1 MKFTLNR
8 LPETIKNN
16 NIAGVSTLD
25 LNELIRVADG
35 REKADLLLKNAKIV
49 NVFAGEIINDHVA
62 ILKDRIVGFGKYSAH
77 KTIDLEGKYICP
89 GLIDGHVHIESSL
102 LSFPEYSRAVVPM
115 GTSAVIA
122 DPHEIA
128 NVLGLDGIR
137 YILDSSRNLPLDIY
151 LMLPSCVP
159 ASHLETTGARLTAAD
174 LSLLINDPRILGI
187 GEVMNY
193 PAVLQGDSGTM
204 DKIAIAGQRSI
215 DGHAPQLSGKQLS
228 AYISAGIMSD
238 HECTSVEEAA
248 EKLRKGMHIMIRESS
263 PARNLTTL
271 LPLVDSRNSR
281 RFSFVSDDKHPIDL
295 AEEGHIDYM
304 IKTAVQMGVDPVIA
318 IQMATLNTAEYF
330 QLRNVGAIAPGY
342 QADIVIFNN
351 PEEFKV
357 IKVIKRGTIVAEN
370 RQLITPLNTRD
381 VHLRSSINVAAISII
396 DLNIKAEGE
405 ALRVIEV
412 VPDQIVT
419 KETIEKAVVR
429 NELAITD
436 VDQDLLKIIVIE
448 RHLASGNIGRGFVKG
463 FGLKKGAIASSV
475 AHDSHNIVVVG
486 TNDQDMLYAVEEI
499 IRMRGGL
506 VAVADRNVLS
516 ALSLEIA
523 GLMSSEP
530 FERVEQQMR
539 ALASAAR
546 AMKCRLERPFMTLS
560 FMALPV
566 IPHLKLTDKGLVDVN
581 QFEIVPLFVR

>member
-1 MKFTLNR
+1 L
-8 LPETIKNN
+8 
-16 NIAGVSTLD
+16 S
-25 LNELIRVADG
+25 LNEFIRVAEG
-35 REKADLLLKNAKIV
+35 REKADLLLKNAKII
-49 NVFAGEIINDHVA
+49 NVFAGEIIEDHVA
-62 ILKDRIVGFGKYSAH
+62 ILKDRIVGFGLYSARR
-77 KTIDLEGKYICP
+77 TIDLEGKYICP

-102 LSFPEYSRAVVPM
+102 LSVPEYSRTVVPM
-115 GTSAVIA
+115 GTSTVVA

-159 ASHLETTGARLTAAD
+159 ASPLETTGARLTASD
-174 LSLLINDPRILGI
+174 LSLLINNARILGI

-193 PAVLQGDSGTM
+193 PAVLQGDSVTM
-204 DKIAIAGQRSI
+204 EKIAVAGHRSI

-228 AYISAGIMSD
+228 AYITAGIMSD
-238 HECTSVEEAA
+238 HECTSVEEAE
-248 EKLRKGMHIMIRESS
+248 EKLRKGMHIMIREAS

-271 LPLVDSRNSR
+271 LPLVNNRNSR

-304 IKTAVQMGVDPVIA
+304 IKTAVQLGVDPVVA

-330 QLRNVGAIAPGY
+330 QIRNVGAIAPGY
-342 QADIVIFNN
+342 QADIVIFNK
-351 PEEFKV
+351 PQEFKV

-370 RQLITPLNTRD
+370 RRLITPINTGA
-381 VHLRSSINVAAISII
+381 VHLRSSINVAPVSIM
-396 DLNIKAEGE
+396 DLSIKAEGE
-405 ALRVIEV
+405 ELRAIEII
-412 VPDQIVT
+412 PDQIVT
-419 KETIEKAVVR
+419 RETIEKTVVR
-429 NELAITD
+429 NGLAITD
-436 VDQDLLKIIVIE
+436 VDQDLLKIVVIE

-463 FGLKKGAIASSV
+463 FGLKKGAVASSV

-486 TNDQDMLYAVEEI
+486 TNDQDMLYAVEAI

-506 VAVADRNVLS
+506 VAVAGRNVLS
-516 ALSLEIA
+516 ALGLEIA

-530 FERVEQQMR
+530 FEQVEQKMR
-539 ALASAAR
+539 TLASAAR
-546 AMKCRLERPFMTLS
+546 AMECRLERPFMTLS

-566 IPHLKLTDKGLVDVN
+566 IPDLKLTDKGLVDVN
-581 QFEIVPLFVR
+581 QFEFVPLFVR

>member
-1 MKFTLNR
+1 M
-8 LPETIKNN
+8 
-16 NIAGVSTLD
+16 GVSTLS
-25 LNELIRVADG
+25 LNEFIRVAEG
-35 REKADLLLKNAKIV
+35 REKADLLLKNAKLI
-49 NVFAGEIINDHVA
+49 NVFAGEIIEDHVA
-62 ILKDRIVGFGKYSAH
+62 ILKDRIVGFGLYSAH

-102 LSFPEYSRAVVPM
+102 LSVPEYARTVVPM
-115 GTSAVIA
+115 GTSTVVA

-159 ASHLETTGARLTAAD
+159 ASPLETTGARLTASD
-174 LSLLINDPRILGI
+174 LALLINDTRILGI

-193 PAVLQGDSGTM
+193 PAVLQGDSVTM
-204 DKIAIAGQRSI
+204 EKIAVAGHRSI

-228 AYISAGIMSD
+228 AYITAGIMSD
-238 HECTSVEEAA
+238 HECTSVEEAE
-248 EKLRKGMHIMIRESS
+248 EKLRKGMHIMIREAS

-271 LPLVDSRNSR
+271 LPLVNNRNSR

-304 IKTAVQMGVDPVIA
+304 IKTAVQMGVDPVVA

-342 QADIVIFNN
+342 QADIVIFDK
-351 PEEFKV
+351 PQEFRV
-357 IKVIKRGTIVAEN
+357 MKVIKRGTIVAEN
-370 RQLITPLNTRD
+370 RRLITPIHTGE
-381 VHLRSSINVAAISII
+381 VHLRSSINVAAVSIT
-396 DLNIKAEGE
+396 DLSIKAEGE
-405 ALRVIEV
+405 ELRVIEI

-419 KETIEKAVVR
+419 KESIEKAAVR
-429 NELAITD
+429 NGLAIPD
-436 VDQDLLKIIVIE
+436 VDRDLLKIIVIE
-448 RHLASGNIGRGFVKG
+448 RHQASGNMGCGFVKG

-475 AHDSHNIVVVG
+475 AHDSHNFVVVG

-506 VAVADRNVLS
+506 VAVAGRNVLS
-516 ALSLEIA
+516 ALGLEIA

-539 ALASAAR
+539 TLASAAR
-546 AMKCRLERPFMTLS
+546 EMKCRLERPFMTLS
-560 FMALPV
+560 FLALPV
-566 IPHLKLTDKGLVDVN
+566 IPDLKLTDKGLVDVN
-581 QFEIVPLFVR
+581 QFEFVPLFVR

>member
-1 MKFTLNR
+1 L
-8 LPETIKNN
+8 
-16 NIAGVSTLD
+16 G
-25 LNELIRVADG
+25 LNEFIRVADG

-49 NVFAGEIINDHVA
+49 NVFAGEIIEDHVA
-62 ILKDRIVGFGKYSAH
+62 ILKDRIVGFGIYSAH
-77 KTIDLEGKYICP
+77 RTIDLEGKYICP

-102 LSFPEYSRAVVPM
+102 LSVPEYARAVVPR
-115 GTSAVIA
+115 GTSAVVA

-137 YILDSSRNLPLDIY
+137 YILDSSRNLPLDTY

-159 ASHLETTGARLTAAD
+159 ASHLETTGAQLTASD
-174 LSLLINDPRILGI
+174 LSLLINDARILGI

-204 DKIAIAGQRSI
+204 DKIAVAGQRSI

-238 HECTSVEEAA
+238 HECTSVEEAE
-248 EKLRKGMHIMIRESS
+248 EKLRKGMHIMIREAS

-271 LPLVDSRNSR
+271 LPLVNSRNSR

-304 IKTAVQMGVDPVIA
+304 IKTAVQMGVDPVMA

-330 QLRNVGAIAPGY
+330 HLRNIGAIAPGY
-342 QADIVIFNN
+342 QADIVIFNK
-351 PEEFKV
+351 PHEFKV
-357 IKVIKRGTIVAEN
+357 LKVVKRGTIVAEN
-370 RQLITPLNTRD
+370 RQFITPLNTGE
-381 VHLRSSINVAAISII
+381 VHLRSSINVAALSIK
-396 DLNIKAEGE
+396 DLNIKAEGKE
-405 ALRVIEV
+405 LRVIEV

-419 KETIEKAVVR
+419 KETIEKTALR
-429 NELAITD
+429 NGLAITD
-436 VDQDLLKIIVIE
+436 VDQDLLKIVVIE
-448 RHLASGNIGRGFVKG
+448 RHLASGNIGCGFVKG

-506 VAVADRNVLS
+506 VAVADSKVLS
-516 ALSLEIA
+516 SLSLEIA

-530 FERVEQQMR
+530 FERVEQKMR
-539 ALASAAR
+539 DLASAAR
-546 AMKCRLERPFMTLS
+546 EMECRLERPFMTLS

-566 IPHLKLTDKGLVDVN
+566 IPDLKLTDKGLVDVN
-581 QFEIVPLFVR
+581 QFAIVPLFVR

>member
-1 MKFTLNR
+1 M
-8 LPETIKNN
+8 
-16 NIAGVSTLD
+16 G
-25 LNELIRVADG
+25 LNEFIRVADG

-49 NVFAGEIINDHVA
+49 NVFAGEIIEDHVA
-62 ILKDRIVGFGKYSAH
+62 ILKDRIVGFGIYSAH
-77 KTIDLEGKYICP
+77 RTIDLEGKYICP

-102 LSFPEYSRAVVPM
+102 LSVPEYARAVVPR
-115 GTSAVIA
+115 GTSAVVA

-137 YILDSSRNLPLDIY
+137 YILDSSRNLPLDTY

-159 ASHLETTGARLTAAD
+159 VSHLETTGAQLTASD
-174 LSLLINDPRILGI
+174 LSLLINDARILGI

-204 DKIAIAGQRSI
+204 DKIAVAGQRSI

-238 HECTSVEEAA
+238 HECTSVEEAE
-248 EKLRKGMHIMIRESS
+248 EKLRKGMHIMIREAS

-271 LPLVDSRNSR
+271 LPLVNSRNSR

-304 IKTAVQMGVDPVIA
+304 IKTAVQMGVDPVMA

-330 QLRNVGAIAPGY
+330 HLRNIGAIAPGY
-342 QADIVIFNN
+342 QADIVIFNK
-351 PEEFKV
+351 PHEFKV
-357 IKVIKRGTIVAEN
+357 LKVVKRGTIVAEN
-370 RQLITPLNTRD
+370 RQFITPLNTGE
-381 VHLRSSINVAAISII
+381 VHLRSSINVAALSIK
-396 DLNIKAEGE
+396 DLNIKAEGKE
-405 ALRVIEV
+405 LRVIEV

-419 KETIEKAVVR
+419 KETIEKTALR
-429 NELAITD
+429 NGLAITD
-436 VDQDLLKIIVIE
+436 VDQDLLKIVVIE
-448 RHLASGNIGRGFVKG
+448 RHLASGNIGCGFVKG

-506 VAVADRNVLS
+506 VAVADSKVLS
-516 ALSLEIA
+516 SLSLEIA

-530 FERVEQQMR
+530 FERVEQKMR
-539 ALASAAR
+539 DLASAAR
-546 AMKCRLERPFMTLS
+546 EMECRLERPFMTLS

-566 IPHLKLTDKGLVDVN
+566 IPDLKLTDKGLVDVN
-581 QFEIVPLFVR
+581 QFAIVPLFVR